1 MKFQAD
7 PIDAQSIS
15 GYGPGWVS
23 VDGEKITSGLI
34 LGARGLRQA
43 WDVNHFDELSHEH
56 LAALAQLDAEV
67 MLLGCGERTRFV
79 PPQWQAALLERRI
92 GLECMDSFA
101 ACRTYNILAGEG
113 RNVVLALIQVET
125 PADQN

>member
-7 PIDAQSIS
+7 PIDTQSIS

-23 VDGEKITSGLI
+23 VDGEKITSGLL

-43 WDVNHFDELSHEH
+43 WDVNHFDQLSREH
-56 LAALAQLDAEV
+56 LAAFAALDAEV

-79 PPQWQAALLERRI
+79 PPAWQSPLFERRI

-113 RNVVLALIQVET
+113 RNVVLALIQV
-125 PADQN
+125 PAPGGQD